1 MANPVVCVVG
11 GGTAGLE
18 GLLLAHRQL
27 GSAADL
33 CLIAP
38 EREFRY
44 RPMTPDSLFRPAKER
59 GLAIVDIVSEVGS
72 RWVADRAVLVDE
84 AQRSVVTRDGETVT
98 FDFLLLAVGARPR
111 RALRQG
117 CLWARGD
124 DPVFLDQILG
134 ELAAGTVRSV
144 AVVVPRGARW
154 PIPAYELALVLA
166 WTVGG
171 TAAHITLITTEPEP
185 LGALGAAAAEA
196 VAHELEAA
204 GVELI
209 TGVEVIDAVGD
220 DATRSDLANVILV
233 PELQAD
239 AADAL
244 IGRPSGS
251 ARGQPHADSTRA
263 FDRLIALPT
272 VDGPSLAGVATDGAG
287 FIEVDTT
294 LKVWGSERAWAAG
307 ACVAA
312 GLEHS
317 ALAARQ
323 ADAAIAAIAE
333 QCTDGVAA
341 DLTIPS
347 GAPELTGML
356 LIGQR
361 DAWLAE
367 NPVGTREPSTRCL
380 WWPPGRAV
388 GQMLAQHIAA
398 WDPSTEHAL
407 LRSRGGLLIRVPVV
421 LGRSLEASVTPGAP
435 VSDDVRR
442 ARIRDIENRQFMAVR
457 RREREADAELRALS
471 SRLDALA
478 AHQQK
483 AIRELQQHGYLR
495 ARSDGPSS
503 DAPDSG

>member
-1 MANPVVCVVG
+1 VASPVVCVVG

-18 GLLLAHRQL
+18 GLLLARRQL

-44 RPMTPDSLFRPAKER
+44 RPMSPDSLFRPAKER
-59 GLAIVDIVSEVGS
+59 GLAIVDIASEAGA
-72 RWVADRAVLVDE
+72 RRVADRAVLVDE
-84 AQRSVVTRDGETVT
+84 VQRSVVTRDGDTVT

-117 CLWARGD
+117 YLWVRGV

-134 ELAAGTVRSV
+134 ELAARTVRDV

-166 WTVGG
+166 WTVAG
-171 TAAHITLITTEPEP
+171 TPAHITLITTEPEP
-185 LGALGAAAAEA
+185 LRALGAAAADA
-196 VAHELEAA
+196 VAHELDVA

-209 TGVEVIDAVGD
+209 TGVEVIDAVRHDG
-220 DATRSDLANVILV
+220 TRSDRANVNLV
-233 PELQAD
+233 PEPPAD

-244 IGRPSGS
+244 IGRPTGS
-251 ARGQPHADSTRA
+251 ARGQPYGDSTRA
-263 FDRLIALPT
+263 FDRLISLPT
-272 VDGPSLAGVATDGAG
+272 VDGPSIAGVATDAAG

-294 LKVWGSERAWAAG
+294 LKVCGSERVWAAG

-333 QCTDGVAA
+333 QCADGVAA
-341 DLTIPS
+341 DPTIPS

-356 LIGQR
+356 LTGQR

-367 NPVGTREPSTRCL
+367 NPLGTREPSTRCL

-398 WDPSTEHAL
+398 WDPSAEHAL
-407 LRSRGGLLIRVPVV
+407 LRSRDGLLIRTPVA
-421 LGRSLEASVTPGAP
+421 LGCSLEASVTPGAP

-442 ARIRDIENRQFMAVR
+442 ARIRDIENRQLMAVR

-478 AHQQK
+478 AHQQQV
-483 AIRELQQHGYLR
+483 IRELQQHGYLR
-495 ARSDGPSS
+495 ARSDGSS
-503 DAPDSG
+503 SHTPDSG

>member
-1 MANPVVCVVG
+1 VANPVVCVVG

-18 GLLLAHRQL
+18 GLLLARRQL

-44 RPMTPDSLFRPAKER
+44 RPMSPDSLFRPAKER
-59 GLAIVDIVSEVGS
+59 GLAIVDIVSDAGS

-84 AQRSVVTRDGETVT
+84 VQRSVVTRDGETVT

-117 CLWARGD
+117 YLWARGD

-134 ELAAGTVRSV
+134 ELAAGTVRNV

-166 WTVGG
+166 WTVAG
-171 TAAHITLITTEPEP
+171 TPAHITLITTEPEP

-209 TGVEVIDAVGD
+209 TGVEVIDAMGD
-220 DATRSDLANVILV
+220 DATRSDRANVILV

-244 IGRPSGS
+244 IGRPTGS
-251 ARGQPHADSTRA
+251 ARGQPHGDSTRA
-263 FDRLIALPT
+263 FDRLISLPT
-272 VDGPSLAGVATDGAG
+272 VDGPSIAGVATDAAG

-333 QCTDGVAA
+333 QCADGVAA

-356 LIGQR
+356 LTGQR
-361 DAWLAE
+361 DEWLAE
-367 NPVGTREPSTRCL
+367 NPLGTREPSTRCL

-407 LRSRGGLLIRVPVV
+407 LRSRGGLLIRAPVV

-442 ARIRDIENRQFMAVR
+442 ARIRDIENRQLMAVR

-478 AHQQK
+478 AHQQQ
-483 AIRELQQHGYLR
+483 AIRELQQHGYLH
-495 ARSDGPSS
+495 ARSDGSS
-503 DAPDSG
+503 SHTPDSG

>member
-1 MANPVVCVVG
+1 MASPVVCVVG

-18 GLLLAHRQL
+18 GLLLARRLL

-33 CLIAP
+33 CLIVP
-38 EREFRY
+38 DRMFRY
-44 RPMTPDSLFRPAKER
+44 RPMSPDSLFRPAKER
-59 GLAIVDIVSEVGS
+59 GLAIADIVSEAGS

-84 AQRSVVTRDGETVT
+84 EQRSVVTRDGETVT

-117 CLWARGD
+117 YLWARGD

-134 ELAAGTVRSV
+134 ELAAGTVRNV

-166 WTVGG
+166 WTAAG
-171 TAAHITLITTEPEP
+171 TPAHITLITTESEP

-196 VAHELEAA
+196 VAHELAAA

-209 TGVEVIDAVGD
+209 TGVEAIDAVGD
-220 DATRSDLANVILV
+220 DARSDSASVFLV
-233 PELQAD
+233 PELHAD
-239 AADAL
+239 AAGAL
-244 IGRPSGS
+244 TGKPTGSVGGARHGDS
-251 ARGQPHADSTRA
+251 ARV
-263 FDRLIALPT
+263 FDRLISLPT
-272 VDGPSLAGVATDGAG
+272 VDGPSVAGVATDAAG

-294 LKVWGSERAWAAG
+294 LKVCGSERAWAAG

-333 QCTDGVAA
+333 QCADGVAA

-356 LIGQR
+356 LTGQR
-361 DAWLAE
+361 DEWLAE
-367 NPVGTREPSTRCL
+367 NPRGTREPSTRCL

-398 WDPSTEHAL
+398 WDPSTEHAM
-407 LRSRGGLLIRVPVV
+407 LRSRGGLLIRVPVP
-421 LGRSLEASVTPGAP
+421 LGRSPEAAVTPRAP

-442 ARIRDIENRQFMAVR
+442 ARIRDIENRQLMAVR

-471 SRLDALA
+471 TRLDALA
-478 AHQQK
+478 AHQQQV
-483 AIRELQQHGYLR
+483 IRELQQHGYLR
-495 ARSDGPSS
+495 ARSDGSS
-503 DAPDSG
+503 SHTPDSG

>member
-1 MANPVVCVVG
+1 VASPVVCVVG

-18 GLLLAHRQL
+18 GLLLARRLL

-33 CLIAP
+33 CLIVP
-38 EREFRY
+38 DRMFRY
-44 RPMTPDSLFRPAKER
+44 RPMSPDSLFRPAKER
-59 GLAIVDIVSEVGS
+59 GLAIADIVSEAGS

-84 AQRSVVTRDGETVT
+84 EQRSVVTRDGETVT

-117 CLWARGD
+117 YLWARGD

-134 ELAAGTVRSV
+134 ELAAGTVRNV

-166 WTVGG
+166 WTAAG
-171 TAAHITLITTEPEP
+171 TPAHITLITTESEP

-196 VAHELEAA
+196 VAHELAAA

-209 TGVEVIDAVGD
+209 TGVEAIDAVGD
-220 DATRSDLANVILV
+220 DATRSDSASVFLV
-233 PELQAD
+233 PELDAD
-239 AADAL
+239 AAGAL
-244 IGRPSGS
+244 TGKPTGSVGGARHGDS
-251 ARGQPHADSTRA
+251 ARV
-263 FDRLIALPT
+263 FDRLISLPT
-272 VDGPSLAGVATDGAG
+272 VDGPSVAGVATDAAG

-294 LKVWGSERAWAAG
+294 LKVCGSERAWAAG

-333 QCTDGVAA
+333 QCADGVAA

-356 LIGQR
+356 LTGQR
-361 DAWLAE
+361 DEWLAE
-367 NPVGTREPSTRCL
+367 NPRGTREPSTRCL

-398 WDPSTEHAL
+398 WDPSTEHAM
-407 LRSRGGLLIRVPVV
+407 LRSRGGLLIRVPVP
-421 LGRSLEASVTPGAP
+421 LGRSPEAAVTPRAP

-442 ARIRDIENRQFMAVR
+442 ARIRDIENRQLMAVR

-471 SRLDALA
+471 TRLDALA
-478 AHQQK
+478 AHQQQV
-483 AIRELQQHGYLR
+483 IRELQQHGYLR
-495 ARSDGPSS
+495 ARSDGSS
-503 DAPDSG
+503 SHTPDSG

>member
-1 MANPVVCVVG
+1 MASPVVCVVG
-11 GGTAGLE
+11 AGTAGLE
-18 GLLLAHRQL
+18 GLLLARRQL
-27 GSAADL
+27 ESAADL

-44 RPMTPDSLFRPAKER
+44 RPMSPDSLFRPAKER
-59 GLAIVDIVSEVGS
+59 GLAIVDIVSEAGS

-84 AQRSVVTRDGETVT
+84 VQRSVVTRDGETVT

-117 CLWARGD
+117 YLWARGD

-134 ELAAGTVRSV
+134 ELAAGIVRNV

-166 WTVGG
+166 WTVG
-171 TAAHITLITTEPEP
+171 TPAHITLITSEPEP
-185 LGALGAAAAEA
+185 LGALGAAAAET
-196 VAHELEAA
+196 VAHELDVA

-209 TGVEVIDAVGD
+209 TGVEVIDAVGHG
-220 DATRSDLANVILV
+220 AARSDRVNVILV
-233 PELQAD
+233 PELQTD

-244 IGRPSGS
+244 IGRPTGS
-251 ARGQPHADSTRA
+251 ARGQPHGDSTRA
-263 FDRLIALPT
+263 FDRLISLPT
-272 VDGPSLAGVATDGAG
+272 VDGPSIAGVATDAAG

-294 LKVWGSERAWAAG
+294 LKVCGSERVWAAG

-333 QCTDGVAA
+333 ECTDGVTA

-356 LIGQR
+356 LTGQR
-361 DAWLAE
+361 DEWLAE
-367 NPVGTREPSTRCL
+367 NPLGTREPSTRCL

-407 LRSRGGLLIRVPVV
+407 LRSRGGLLIRAPVA
-421 LGRSLEASVTPGAP
+421 LGCSLEASVTPGAP

-442 ARIRDIENRQFMAVR
+442 ARIRDIENRQLMAVR

-478 AHQQK
+478 AHQQQV
-483 AIRELQQHGYLR
+483 IRELQQNGYLR
-495 ARSDGPSS
+495 GRGDGSS
-503 DAPDSG
+503 SHTPGAG